1 MEGASLSVLQSSTLG
16 VSQQWLYLPGTP
28 VFCHCFSGA
37 EAFLVC
43 SMMAVWKNTLD
54 VKRKYNNYL
63 SIGEKKQVGI
73 RIEGDL
79 VDFKLELLF
88 VNNLLILDVDERDQ
102 VLLVPNGNRFT
113 VLRPATLDVVAFSW
127 RYIDWG

>member
-1 MEGASLSVLQSSTLG
+1 M
-16 VSQQWLYLPGTP
+16 
-28 VFCHCFSGA
+28 
-37 EAFLVC
+37 VC